1 MSNETKKRV
10 SDIAEAIEP
19 YDKVW
24 GVGASGFV
32 VDPSPFER
40 INLILDE
47 HGKDHQSAKCSQ
59 NPRSLILTEALQAH
73 KSEPYII
80 AMAHGMAD
88 WFRKCPII
96 IYPNELIVGT
106 LVAPRKTLPS
116 SPNLASTG

>member
-40 INLILDE
+40 INLILDDTE
-47 HGKDHQSAKCSQ
+47 KTTNGEVFAE
-59 NPRSLILTEALQAH
+59 RAVILTEALQAH

-80 AMAHGMAD
+80 AMAHGMAAS
-88 WFRKCPII
+88 
-96 IYPNELIVGT
+96 V
-106 LVAPRKTLPS
+106 PS
-116 SPNLASTG
+116 SSIPTN

>member
-40 INLILDE
+40 INLILDDTE
-47 HGKDHQSAKCSQ
+47 KTTNGEVFAE
-59 NPRSLILTEALQAH
+59 RAVILTEARRHIKVSPTSSPWHTAWPTG
-73 KSEPYII
+73 S
-80 AMAHGMAD
+80 AS
-88 WFRKCPII
+88 
-96 IYPNELIVGT
+96 V
-106 LVAPRKTLPS
+106 PS
-116 SPNLASTG
+116 SSIPTN